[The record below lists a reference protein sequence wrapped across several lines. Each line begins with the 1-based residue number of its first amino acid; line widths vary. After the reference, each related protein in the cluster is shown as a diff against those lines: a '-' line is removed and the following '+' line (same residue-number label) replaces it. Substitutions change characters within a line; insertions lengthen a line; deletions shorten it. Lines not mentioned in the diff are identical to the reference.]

1 MPETMRKSGATAGRA
16 ATVMSARGHS
26 RRTSAIAGSA
36 MTASPS
42 QFGARMTR
50 RFMLWYLVAPH
61 GTPTRLPRWGP
72 AMRDNYRLL
81 SVVMPVYNER
91 TTIDEIVRRVLAVP
105 LRTQLIVVDDGSTDG
120 TSEILDRLQR
130 ELGFTLLR
138 QTNAGKG
145 AALRRGFAAVTG
157 DLVVIQDADTEY
169 SPEEFPDLIELIC
182 QGRADVVYGSRFLGR
197 HRVFLFTHYLGNLF
211 LTLLTNVL
219 YNTML
224 TDMETCYKAMRVE
237 VLRSFSLESD
247 GFGIEPELTAKIFK
261 RGYRVYEVPITYD
274 GRGYDEG
281 KKITWRDGVVALWV
295 LIKYRFTE

>member
-1 MPETMRKSGATAGRA
+1 MAGIK
-16 ATVMSARGHS
+16 G
-26 RRTSAIAGSA
+26 
-36 MTASPS
+36 
-42 QFGARMTR
+42 
-50 RFMLWYLVAPH
+50 
-61 GTPTRLPRWGP
+61 RLTDP
-72 AMRDNYRLL
+72 LL

-91 TTIDEIVRRVLAVP
+91 ETIEGMIARVLAVP
-105 LRTQLIVVDDGSTDG
+105 GVRIELIVVDDGSKDG
-120 TSEILDRLQR
+120 TSDILR
-130 ELGFTLLR
+130 ELQKTHAFKLL
-138 QTNAGKG
+138 QKPNGGKG
-145 AALRRGFAAVTG
+145 SALRLGFKEVSG

-169 SPEEFPDLIELIC
+169 SPEEFPELIELIC

-211 LTLLTNVL
+211 LTFLTNVL

-237 VLRSFSLESD
+237 VLRSFTLESD
-247 GFGIEPELTAKIFK
+247 GFGIEPEMTAKIFK

-295 LIKYRFTE
+295 LLKYRITE

>member
-1 MPETMRKSGATAGRA
+1 MAGLK
-16 ATVMSARGHS
+16 GKLEN
-26 RRTSAIAGSA
+26 
-36 MTASPS
+36 P
-42 QFGARMTR
+42 
-50 RFMLWYLVAPH
+50 
-61 GTPTRLPRWGP
+61 
-72 AMRDNYRLL
+72 LL

-91 TTIDEIVRRVLAVP
+91 DTIEGMIARVLAVP
-105 LRTQLIVVDDGSTDG
+105 GLRVELIVVDDGSKDG
-120 TSEILDRLQR
+120 TSEILRGLQGKYAFKLLQKPNGGKGSALR
-130 ELGFTLLR
+130 LGFTE
-138 QTNAGKG
+138 
-145 AALRRGFAAVTG
+145 VSG

-211 LTLLTNVL
+211 LTFLTNVL

-237 VLRSFSLESD
+237 VLRSFTLDSN
-247 GFGIEPELTAKIFK
+247 GFGIEPEITAKIFK

-274 GRGYDEG
+274 GRGYEEG